1 MRNKQSRKVNIPF
14 TIAVVLLCLLT
25 FSVYLTSGMLA
36 RYTTRASFSDSA
48 RVAKF
53 TVGATGSTGTMAF
66 EYKNGAF
73 VPKQGSTNQYTLTVS
88 NASEVAVRYNVVVEN
103 LPAYVT
109 ATVSGTEY
117 TVPDGGNS
125 ITIPT
130 TGDLAAGS
138 TSAEM
143 TITFGITAAYLDN
156 LTPTTNTLVA
166 TDTAIDF
173 DALVRIVQID

>member
-103 LPAYVT
+103 LPAYVK

-117 TVPDGGNS
+117 TVSGNS

-143 TITFGITAAYLDN
+143 TITFSITDAYLDN

-166 TDTAIDF
+166 EDSAIDF